1 MFHQKKQL
9 IYGKFFGI
17 IFTVMKMDKEILF
30 RALKLIENVTPLNT
44 DCGLLCGGVCCRDNG
59 EAGSGVW
66 LLPGE
71 EHVPHLWADTTATKT
86 PVTKTELNMIYC
98 RGMCERDKR
107 PFLCRIFPLSPYY
120 SEKKS
125 CWSVRMDRRAA
136 ALCPL
141 HGYGVR
147 GLKPEFIDACR
158 EAVKLIASDEEGEKL
173 LRVLEQEEGA
183 FRFEL

>member
-1 MFHQKKQL
+1 
-9 IYGKFFGI
+9 
-17 IFTVMKMDKEILF
+17 MKLDKELLR
-30 RALKLIENVTPLNT
+30 RASELLADLTPLSS
-44 DCGLLCGGVCCRDNG
+44 DCGLLCGGACCKDNG

-71 EHVPHLWADTTATKT
+71 EDIPHDWAETKTTKT
-86 PVTKTELNMIYC
+86 PVTQTELHMIYC

-107 PFLCRIFPLSPYY
+107 PFLCRIFPLSPFF
-120 SEKKS
+120 SEKKG

-141 HGYGVR
+141 FSYGVR
-147 GLKPEFIDACR
+147 GLKPEFVEACR
-158 EAVKLIASDEEGEKL
+158 EAVQLLSEDPEGEEL
-173 LRVLEQEEGA
+173 LRILEKEESA

>member
-1 MFHQKKQL
+1 MFPRKMQL
-9 IYGKFFGI
+9 IYSKFFGI
-17 IFTVMKMDKEILF
+17 IIAVMKMDKEILNQ
-30 RALKLIENVTPLNT
+30 ALKLLENVTPLNT
-44 DCGLLCGGVCCRDNG
+44 DCGLLCSGACCKDNG

-71 EHVPHLWADTTATKT
+71 EDISHDWADTKGTKT
-86 PVTKTELNMIYC
+86 PVTQTEFTMIYC

-107 PFLCRIFPLSPYY
+107 PFLCRIFPLSPFY
-120 SEKKS
+120 SEKKC

-141 HGYGVR
+141 FAYGVR
-147 GLKPEFIDACR
+147 GLKPEFVEACR
-158 EAVKLIASDEEGEKL
+158 EAVKLISEDEEGEAL
-173 LRVLEQEEGA
+173 LRVLEKEESA